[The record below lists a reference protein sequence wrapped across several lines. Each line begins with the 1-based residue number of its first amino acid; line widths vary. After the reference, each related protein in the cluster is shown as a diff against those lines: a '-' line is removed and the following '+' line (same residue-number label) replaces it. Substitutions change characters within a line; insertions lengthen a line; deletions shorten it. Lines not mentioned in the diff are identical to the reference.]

1 MRLWLFDLTT
11 RERRTMIGC
20 FGGWVLDALDVQV
33 YSFIIPT
40 LLATWR
46 ISKGEA
52 GLLGTVALL
61 ASALGGW
68 AAGAL
73 ADRLGR
79 VRVLQIAILWYA
91 GFTFLSGF
99 SWNFGALF
107 FCRAG
112 QGIGFGGEWAA
123 GAVLMGEVIRD
134 RYRGRAV
141 GLVQSG
147 WAVGWA
153 AAAIL
158 YTLAFA
164 TLPEGLAWRVLFWI
178 GLAPAGLVF
187 WLRRYVPEPD
197 LYRAQAPRRETMAQ
211 FFAVLRPPYL
221 ARTLKI
227 SLMVMG
233 AQASN
238 YSVSTWLPTYLKTV
252 RGLSAVNTGG
262 YLLLHILGAFLGFVL
277 GAYCADA
284 LGRKPTFAI
293 SALGSAVMIPLYLF
307 LPLDDHMIL
316 LLGLPL
322 GVVLYMMFSAMG
334 PFMTEMYP
342 TAVRGVGQGF
352 CYSAGRAAG
361 ALFPAMIGFLADRLG
376 LGPAIALFGFAACA
390 LMLAALAMLPETAG
404 RALDNAPL
412 PEPAD
417 AAPNHAD

>member
-11 RERRTMIGC
+11 RERRTMVGC
-20 FGGWVLDALDVQV
+20 FGGWALDALDVQV

-68 AAGAL
+68 FAGAL

-79 VRVLQIAILWYA
+79 VRVLQITILWYA
-91 GFTFLSGF
+91 VFTFLSGF
-99 SWNFGALF
+99 AWDFGALF
-107 FCRAG
+107 VCRAG

-123 GAVLMGEVIRD
+123 GAVLMGEVVRD

-153 AAAIL
+153 AAAVL

-164 TLPEGLAWRVLFWI
+164 ALPEALAWRVLFWI

-197 LYRAQAPRRETMAQ
+197 LYRAQAPRRGTARQ
-211 FFAVLRPPYL
+211 FVAVLRPPYL

-284 LGRKPTFAI
+284 LGRKATFML

-322 GVVLYMMFSAMG
+322 GIVLYMMFSAMG

-376 LGPAIALFGFAACA
+376 LGAAIAVFGFAACA

-404 RALDNAPL
+404 RALDSDPL

-417 AAPNHAD
+417 AAATNAE